1 MTGRKLLLWLTG
13 ILLAATVILLLNYQ
27 WLTKTLVNQALE
39 PHQIQIQQLDFKL
52 TDSDTIAVD
61 RLQLENRGNQL
72 TLTGL
77 QLELPV
83 PFYQFS
89 MEQVGKTQVKL
100 QRLDLNLIRLPP
112 ALLPRKSI
120 TPGTAPGSQSEPL
133 PPLPSIQL
141 RQAQLNLA
149 GLPLRIGN
157 ISFENVGL
165 GNISFEEVGLNSS
178 PADTGEDKAQ
188 RSAANSI
195 RFAGDLYP
203 AYLSNSQQAPQQPL
217 IQLTGELSR
226 SAVHLD
232 AQSPLGLWNQTL
244 QQLEEHPLLTALI
257 PAQTREILEAISQLQ
272 LEGNAHLDLDY
283 QFDGQLLLTG
293 KVRSLSVSAPLN
305 TLVAKFSGTGTTK
318 DIVGEENKPSAT
330 PDTRENA
337 EVISLGSDSI
347 EFSLS
352 SSSQDSARGKGT
364 SITLSPGSL
373 KLNNA
378 FALLPQSDN
387 WLAVTN
393 KLELNNSS
401 ELQLAWQQPIQVSHA
416 VVEDNRTNTFLR
428 VQSPGELR
436 LSAGK
441 QALSLRQTELSCAQG
456 CSVSSDWYTKLQ
468 FQELNWPLHSIA
480 GNSAKNK
487 STQPPAHLSQSST
500 SHLNASQ
507 LNQWSIKQGKLK
519 GEGKLTAA
527 FSPEKSSQKQA
538 DAPQPASSQLLLS
551 ASLQLDANQ
560 LDGEMA
566 ENQQRLSLTSPSM
579 KAELSLGMNGDK
591 LSLHKPQFALSTQG
605 FRFISLNRE
614 LSGVAELSASGEQ
627 LALWQPLDKQAPQAM
642 SLDISARELKLNQQ
656 GELWNLPLTSLKQ
669 SLQWQPTAT
678 GQTGQMT
685 TSETWQIGALPVTSH
700 HQLVNMGQQN
710 WRLTGQWQNQSLLP
724 TLEQL
729 LASTLPAEMWKQYR
743 PRELSLSGMLETQVS
758 GQANLA
764 LPILSRPLLGDDK
777 IEPQARKMQL
787 GQWQLKLAPRL
798 SLVKA
803 SKGAV
808 SAENGKVSAVCQLS
822 SDSNSVNCQQLAV
835 TLETFNPGLPIN
847 DITLDGQMDI
857 DTLGDGG
864 ELNIKGGGELLG
876 GEFLLPQ
883 FNLSRNDTSHAY
895 LVLQGL
901 SLPQLLALQPLE
913 GVTATGIF
921 DGVLP
926 AKIEKGKI
934 SVSGGRLAARA
945 PGGLIAVTD
954 NPTVLSLR
962 QSQPHL
968 DFAFNAL
975 EHLEY
980 NTLASTFD
988 MQPGGEAELKVQVKG
1003 RSPGIERPIEFNYNH
1018 EENLL
1023 QLLQSLQIGN
1033 TLQQQLQ
1040 DSLE

>member
-27 WLTKTLVNQALE
+27 WLTKTLVNQVLD

-52 TDSDTIAVD
+52 TDPNIISVD

-77 QLELPV
+77 QLKLPV

-89 MEQVGKTQVKL
+89 MEQLGKTEVKL
-100 QRLDLNLIRLPP
+100 QRLDLNLIRLPQ
-112 ALLPRKSI
+112 ALLTRKS
-120 TPGTAPGSQSEPL
+120 TDPETAPGSQSEPL

-141 RQAQLNLA
+141 QQARLNLA
-149 GLPLRIGN
+149 GLPLR
-157 ISFENVGL
+157 FENVGL
-165 GNISFEEVGLNSS
+165 GSISFENVRFEEVGLNSS

-188 RSAANSI
+188 RSAVNSI

-203 AYLSNSQQAPQQPL
+203 AYLPNSQQAPQQPL

-257 PAQTREILEAISQLQ
+257 PAPTREILEAVSELQ
-272 LEGNAHLDLDY
+272 LEGDAHLDLDY
-283 QFDGQLLLTG
+283 QFDEQLLLTG
-293 KVRSLSVSAPLN
+293 QVRSLSVSAPLN
-305 TLVAKFSGTGTTK
+305 TLVAKFSGAGTPK
-318 DIVGEENKPSAT
+318 DIAGKEHKPSARQ
-330 PDTRENA
+330 DASENA
-337 EVISLGSDSI
+337 EVISLSSDSI
-347 EFSLS
+347 EFSLG
-352 SSSQDSARGKGT
+352 SSSQDSAKGT
-364 SITLSPGSL
+364 GTSTTLSPGSL

-387 WLAVTN
+387 WLSVAN
-393 KLELNNSS
+393 NLELNSSS
-401 ELQLAWQQPIQVSHA
+401 ELQLTWQQPIQISHA
-416 VVEDNRTNTFLR
+416 VEEDNRTNTFLR

-456 CSVSSDWYTKLQ
+456 CSLSSDWYTKMQ
-468 FQELNWPLHSIA
+468 FRELNWPLYFFAS
-480 GNSAKNK
+480 NSAKNK
-487 STQPPAHLSQSST
+487 STEPPAHSLQAS
-500 SHLNASQ
+500 ASQ
-507 LNQWSIKQGKLK
+507 LNQWSVKRGKLE
-519 GEGKLTAA
+519 GEGKVTAS
-527 FSPEKSSQKQA
+527 FNPEKSAQKQA
-538 DAPQPASSQLLLS
+538 DTPQPASSQLLLS
-551 ASLQLDANQ
+551 ANLQLDANQ
-560 LDGEMA
+560 LDGAMA
-566 ENQQRLSLTSPSM
+566 ENKQRLSLTSPSL
-579 KAELSLGMNGDK
+579 KAELSLGMDGDK

-605 FRFISLNRE
+605 FRFISSNRE

-627 LALWQPLDKQAPQAM
+627 LALWQPLDKQAPQVM
-642 SLDISARELKLNQQ
+642 SLNISARELKLSQQ

-669 SLQWQPTAT
+669 SLQWQPTET
-678 GQTGQMT
+678 GHAGQLT
-685 TSETWQIGALPVTSH
+685 TSESWQIGALPVTSH
-700 HQLVNMGQQN
+700 HQLESLGQQN
-710 WRLTGQWQNQSLLP
+710 WRLNGQWQNQSLLP

-729 LASTLPAEMWKQYR
+729 LASTVPAEMWKQYR

-758 GQANLA
+758 GQANLT
-764 LPILSRPLLGDDK
+764 LPILSRPLLGKDK
-777 IEPQARKMQL
+777 VERQARKMQL
-787 GQWQLKLAPRL
+787 GQWQLKLAPTL
-798 SLVKA
+798 NLVQV

-822 SDSNSVNCQQLAV
+822 SGSNSVNCQQLAV
-835 TLETFNPGLPIN
+835 TLETLNPGLPIN
-847 DITLDGQMDI
+847 DITLDGKMDI

-864 ELNIKGGGELLG
+864 ELNIKGRGELLG

-901 SLPQLLALQPLE
+901 SLPLLLALQPLE

-926 AKIEKGKI
+926 AKIEKGKV
-934 SVSGGRLAARA
+934 SVNGGRLAARA

>member
-27 WLTKTLVNQALE
+27 WLTKTLVNQVLD

-52 TDSDTIAVD
+52 TDPDIISVD

-77 QLELPV
+77 QLKLPV

-89 MEQVGKTQVKL
+89 MEQVGKTEVKL

-112 ALLPRKSI
+112 ALLTRKS
-120 TPGTAPGSQSEPL
+120 TNPETAPGSQSEPL

-149 GLPLRIGN
+149 GLPLRLGN
-157 ISFENVGL
+157 ISFENARL
-165 GNISFEEVGLNSS
+165 EEVGLNSS
-178 PADTGEDKAQ
+178 PVDTGEDKAQ
-188 RSAANSI
+188 RSTANSI
-195 RFAGDLYP
+195 RFAGELYP
-203 AYLSNSQQAPQQPL
+203 AYLPNSQQAPQQPL

-257 PAQTREILEAISQLQ
+257 PPKTREILEAISQLQ
-272 LEGNAHLDLDY
+272 LEGDAHLDLDY

-293 KVRSLSVSAPLN
+293 QVRSLSVSAPLN
-305 TLVAKFSGTGTTK
+305 TLIAKFSGTGPTK
-318 DIVGEENKPSAT
+318 DIAGEESKPSAT
-330 PDTRENA
+330 PDAQENA
-337 EVISLGSDSI
+337 EVISLDSDSI
-347 EFSLS
+347 EFSLGS
-352 SSSQDSARGKGT
+352 SSLDSAKRQGN
-364 SITLSPGSL
+364 SVTLSPGSL

-378 FALLPQSDN
+378 FTLLPQSDN

-393 KLELNNSS
+393 NLELNSSS
-401 ELQLAWQQPIQVSHA
+401 ELQLTWQQPIQVSHA
-416 VVEDNRTNTFLR
+416 VEEDNRTNTFLR

-468 FQELNWPLHSIA
+468 IRELNWPLHSLA
-480 GNSAKNK
+480 GNSAKNQ
-487 STQPPAHLSQSST
+487 SPEPPAHSLQSS
-500 SHLNASQ
+500 ASQ
-507 LNQWSIKQGKLK
+507 ASASQINQWSVKQGKLK

-538 DAPQPASSQLLLS
+538 DAPQPAPSQLLLT
-551 ASLQLDANQ
+551 ANLQLDANQ
-560 LDGEMA
+560 LDGELA
-566 ENQQRLSLTSPSM
+566 ENQQRLSVSSPSL
-579 KAELSLGMNGDK
+579 KAELSLGMDGDK

-605 FRFISLNRE
+605 FRFISSSRE

-627 LALWQPLDKQAPQAM
+627 LALWLPLDKQAPQAM
-642 SLDISARELKLNQQ
+642 SLDVSAREFKLSQH
-656 GELWNLPLTSLKQ
+656 GDLWNLPLTSLKQ

-678 GQTGQMT
+678 GQTGRMT

-700 HQLVNMGQQN
+700 HQLESVGQQN

-743 PRELSLSGMLETQVS
+743 PRELSLSGMLETQMS
-758 GQANLA
+758 GQANLT
-764 LPILSRPLLGDDK
+764 LPILSRPLLGKDK
-777 IEPQARKMQL
+777 VERQARKMKL
-787 GQWQLKLAPRL
+787 GQWQLKLAPTL
-798 SLVKA
+798 NLVQV

-808 SAENGKVSAVCQLS
+808 SAESGRVSALCQLS
-822 SDSNSVNCQQLAV
+822 SGSNSVNCQQLAV

-847 DITLDGQMDI
+847 DITLDGKMDI
-857 DTLGDGG
+857 DPLGDGG
-864 ELNIKGGGELLG
+864 ELNIKGRGELLG

-883 FNLSRNDTSHAY
+883 FKLSRNDTSHAY
-895 LVLQGL
+895 LVLQRL

-926 AKIEKGKI
+926 AKIEKGEI
-934 SVSGGRLAARA
+934 SVNGGRLAARA